1 MGGGAAGAVLA
12 ACGGSA
18 SPTAAPAAT
27 SPPPAPPT
35 KPAAVAT
42 SAPVPTNAPAGAT
55 GATPAGG
62 PATKPAGAVS
72 PAATS
77 ATAASAPAPA
87 APSAA
92 AKPAANGTAAPAS
105 APAGIGLIKGPF
117 PGEAQTLTGAG
128 ATFPAPLYTK
138 WFDEYAKLT
147 GVKVNYQAIGS
158 GGGIKGIT
166 DGTVDFG
173 ASDGP
178 MSDEQLK
185 AAKGEILHVP
195 MTLGGVAVTYNVPEA
210 KDPLKFTP
218 ETLPAIYLGT
228 ITKWNDPK
236 LVADN
241 PALASVNK
249 DIVVVQRSD
258 GSGTTYC
265 FTDYLSSVSADWK
278 SKVGRDT
285 AVKWPVGIGG
295 KGSEGVAGE
304 VKQNPYSIGYVEV
317 IYAIQNK
324 LGTGLV
330 KNAAGKF
337 VEPKLDG
344 VTAAAAAAADKVP
357 ADLRVSIVNQVGD
370 GVYPIS
376 TFTWLLVYKNMAD
389 KAKATA
395 LTRLMWWATH
405 DGQKFSTDLG
415 YAPLPEAMVKKD
427 EEKINLVN
435 VNDQKAF
442 PGQ

>member
-1 MGGGAAGAVLA
+1 MLPRRRLLTLMGSAGALG
-12 ACGGSA
+12 AC
-18 SPTAAPAAT
+18 
-27 SPPPAPPT
+27 
-35 KPAAVAT
+35 
-42 SAPVPTNAPAGAT
+42 
-55 GATPAGG
+55 AGG
-62 PATKPAGAVS
+62 TGP
-72 PAATS
+72 
-77 ATAASAPAPA
+77 PAPA
-87 APSAA
+87 AAPS
-92 AKPAANGTAAPAS
+92 GT
-105 APAGIGLIKGPF
+105 GIVKGPF
-117 PGEAQTLTGAG
+117 QGEAQSLTGAG
-128 ATFPAPLYTK
+128 STFDAPLFTK
-138 WFDEYAKLT
+138 LFDEYAKLT
-147 GVKVNYQAIGS
+147 NVKVNYQSIGS
-158 GGGIKGIT
+158 GGGIKGIS
-166 DGTVDFG
+166 DGTITD
-173 ASDGP
+173 DQ
-178 MSDEQLK
+178 MK
-185 AAKGEILHVP
+185 AAKGGDVLHIPV
-195 MTLGGVAVTYNVPEA
+195 TLGGVAVTYNVPEA
-210 KDPLKFTP
+210 RDPLKFTGD
-218 ETLPAIYLGT
+218 TLAGIYLGT
-228 ITKWNDPK
+228 TTKWNDPT

-249 DIVVVQRSD
+249 DIVVVERSD

-344 VTAAAAAAADKVP
+344 VTAAAATAADKVP

-395 LTRLMWWATH
+395 LTR
-405 DGQKFSTDLG
+405 
-415 YAPLPEAMVKKD
+415 
-427 EEKINLVN
+427 
-435 VNDQKAF
+435 
-442 PGQ
+442 